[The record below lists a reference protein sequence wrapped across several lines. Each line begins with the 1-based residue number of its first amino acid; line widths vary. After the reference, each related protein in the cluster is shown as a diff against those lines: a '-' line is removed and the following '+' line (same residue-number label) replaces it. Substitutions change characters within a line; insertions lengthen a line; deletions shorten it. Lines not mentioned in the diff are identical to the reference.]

1 MLSKA
6 IKKSSYQIK
15 KLMKQPSGR
24 PVHVLML
31 DGNSEVYE
39 SDDIKEVNRMCDIL
53 NSNTDSGWL
62 YSVIEVKDF
71 R

>member
-1 MLSKA
+1 MLSKTD
-6 IKKSSYQIK
+6 KKSSYQIK
-15 KLMKQPSGR
+15 KFMKHPNGR
-24 PVHVLML
+24 PIHVLML
-31 DGNSEVYE
+31 DGNSEIYE
-39 SDDIKEVNRMCDIL
+39 SNDIKEVNTMCDIL

>member
-1 MLSKA
+1 MLIKA
-6 IKKSSYQIK
+6 KKSSYQIK
-15 KLMKQPSGR
+15 KTMKYLYGR

-39 SDDIKEVNRMCDIL
+39 SNDIKEVNRMCEIL
-53 NSNTDSGWL
+53 NSNTDSGWI
-62 YSVIEVKDF
+62 YNVIEVKNF

>member
-1 MLSKA
+1 MLIKA
-6 IKKSSYQIK
+6 KKSSYQIK
-15 KLMKQPSGR
+15 KTMKYLNGR

-39 SDDIKEVNRMCDIL
+39 SNDIKEVNRMCEIL
-53 NSNTDSGWL
+53 NSNTDSGWI
-62 YSVIEVKDF
+62 YSVIEVKNL